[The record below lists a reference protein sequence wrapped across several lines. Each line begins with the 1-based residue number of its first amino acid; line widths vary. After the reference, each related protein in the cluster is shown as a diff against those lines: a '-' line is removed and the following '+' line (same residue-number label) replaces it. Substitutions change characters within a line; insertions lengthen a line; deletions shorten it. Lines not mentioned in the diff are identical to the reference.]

1 MLELKT
7 KVPKE
12 IERDLANRVQETI
25 SMSEY
30 FIKERTR

>member
-7 KVPKE
+7 KLPKE
-12 IERDLANRVQETI
+12 IERDLANQVQETI
-25 SMSEY
+25 SMLEY